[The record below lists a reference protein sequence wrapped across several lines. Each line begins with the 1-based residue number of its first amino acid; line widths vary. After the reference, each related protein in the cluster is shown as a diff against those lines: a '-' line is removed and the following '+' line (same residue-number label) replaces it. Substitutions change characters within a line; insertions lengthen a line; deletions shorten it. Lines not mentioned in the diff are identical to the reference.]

1 VPPLKCCRSTPR
13 CRNCPARTIQ
23 DDRVLEA
30 LGLPTDPRPNHARL
44 LCLPPSLHKYAPLLE
59 RREAEPV

>member
-1 VPPLKCCRSTPR
+1 ML
-13 CRNCPARTIQ
+13 A
-23 DDRVLEA
+23 A
-30 LGLPTDPRPNHARL
+30 LGLPTDPRPDQARL